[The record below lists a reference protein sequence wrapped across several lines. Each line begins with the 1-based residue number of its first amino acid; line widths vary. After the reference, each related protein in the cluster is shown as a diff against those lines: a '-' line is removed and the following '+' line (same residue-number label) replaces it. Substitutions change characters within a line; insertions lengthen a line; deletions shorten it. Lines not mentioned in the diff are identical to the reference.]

1 MVFSVSKNSNNSVPL
16 NWVFLIF
23 PSVLFWNPADAMNY
37 AVGDSVLVPRS
48 DGSDSP
54 GHVVEIEADKG
65 IVTVEIGEPGSSL
78 RKRVLMTSLKDG
90 PASNAP
96 VPTADGAGAKYPIG
110 TSVYVLRSNGQETPA
125 TVKEYEPTK
134 KIYTLDLGD
143 GQLKRA
149 NEISMRMKE
158 DEAPPPPPAAAEP
171 ELHLTDDEGG
181 APPPPPEAEP
191 DI

>member
-1 MVFSVSKNSNNSVPL
+1 MSAYSVG
-16 NWVFLIF
+16 
-23 PSVLFWNPADAMNY
+23 A
-37 AVGDSVLVPRS
+37 SVLVPRS
-48 DGSDSP
+48 DGSESP
-54 GHVVEIEADKG
+54 GIVVEIEADNG

-143 GQLKRA
+143 GNLKRA
-149 NEISMRMKE
+149 NEVSMRMKE
-158 DEAPPPPPAAAEP
+158 DEAPPPAPPEEPPAEP
-171 ELHLTDDEGG
+171 ELNLTDYEGG

>member
-1 MVFSVSKNSNNSVPL
+1 MSAYSVG
-16 NWVFLIF
+16 
-23 PSVLFWNPADAMNY
+23 A
-37 AVGDSVLVPRS
+37 SVLVPRS
-48 DGSDSP
+48 DGSESP
-54 GHVVEIEADKG
+54 GIVVEIEADNG

-110 TSVYVLRSNGQETPA
+110 TSVYVLRSNGQETLA

-143 GQLKRA
+143 GNLKRA
-149 NEISMRMKE
+149 NEVSMRMKE
-158 DEAPPPPPAAAEP
+158 DEAPPPAPPEEPPAEP
-171 ELHLTDDEGG
+171 ELNLTDDEGG
-181 APPPPPEAEP
+181 APPPLPRLSPTSDGCMLA
-191 DI
+191 ILRA

>member
-1 MVFSVSKNSNNSVPL
+1 L
-16 NWVFLIF
+16 
-23 PSVLFWNPADAMNY
+23 DAYSFRVGRRTSQRMNY

-48 DGSDSP
+48 DGSSSP
-54 GHVVEIEADKG
+54 AIVVEIEADKG

-143 GQLKRA
+143 GHLKRA

-171 ELHLTDDEGG
+171 ELNLTDDEGG